1 MPERELVIKVV
12 AMPSDLNPHGDMF
25 GGWIVSQMDLAAY
38 LHVRKLTKSRIVT
51 VAIDKLVFHKP
62 VYMGDCVIC
71 YATTQRMGR
80 TSITVHIE
88 VVVERL
94 ETNKVETV
102 TEGDFV
108 FVSIGQDRKPIP
120 LVSEMA

>member
-1 MPERELVIKVV
+1 
-12 AMPSDLNPHGDMF
+12 MF

-51 VAIDKLVFHKP
+51 VAIDKLTFHKP

-71 YATTQRMGR
+71 YATTKRTGR
-80 TSITVHIE
+80 TSITVHID

-94 ETNKVETV
+94 ETNAVETV
-102 TEGDFV
+102 TEGDFI
-108 FVSIGQDRKPIP
+108 FVSIGHDRKPIP